1 MVAGKQMLNAKDIQ
15 ELLEVS
21 QSKAYGLI
29 KQMNDELK
37 ASNHIVIRGKVPSAY
52 IEKRFF
58 GIHVNNGSGQEME
71 DGKKTDV

>member
-1 MVAGKQMLNAKDIQ
+1 MIAEKQMLNAKDIQ
-15 ELLEVS
+15 ELFQVS

-52 IEKRFF
+52 IEKRFY
-58 GIHVNNGSGQEME
+58 GIHVRDCREQE
-71 DGKKTDV
+71 